1 MISET
6 TKWIFIQMISKK
18 RLLVLTILFTIIF
31 STIGLLTPLITGFAI
46 DSLTDTLEKGVSENE
61 LSSGIEQ
68 IFFFS
73 GLILI
78 FILISYGF
86 GVLAWY
92 TGEVYTAKITQN
104 LRSDIFRTFQ
114 NQSHKY
120 FDTNSTGDLLSKAT
134 SDIMALWNFF
144 WVIPYFGLSGIW
156 SLLVTFLIFFYIDFQ
171 LGVVSFLFLPIILYT
186 SKRFSVY
193 YNPIVYT
200 SRQQF
205 GQLTKVLQENLEGA
219 VVSRAFGAKNKEV
232 MRFDTENR
240 KYRDVM
246 FSVRKKQ
253 AQFSPQMKFL
263 AGTITSFVLIIGSLR
278 VIEGTMT
285 IGMLVASIL
294 LATMLIQPIDRIT
307 DLFIDS
313 GIGYGASRRVMEILF
328 STPEIR
334 SISDSINLS
343 SSFTGAITFK
353 EVSFGYR
360 DQPVLSNI
368 NLHIPGGTSVVLLG
382 ASGSGKSSLI
392 NLIPRYYDTLH
403 GMVMVDGIDVRNIT
417 LESLRKS
424 IGFVD
429 QETFLFSKTIQ
440 NNIAFG
446 HPKATLED
454 VISVA
459 KAAKAHEFISKFP
472 SGYNTLIGERGVNL
486 SGGQRQRIS
495 IARALL
501 TDPKIVVLDDSLSA
515 VDMKTEKAIREATE
529 ALLKNR
535 TTIIVTQRLSFIS
548 TANKIILLQRGKIIE
563 EGTHLELIQL
573 NRYYKRLVNTQ
584 KDGLVDLSTLME
596 SNQVLEV
603 SEDD

>member
-1 MISET
+1 
-6 TKWIFIQMISKK
+6 
-18 RLLVLTILFTIIF
+18 
-31 STIGLLTPLITGFAI
+31 
-46 DSLTDTLEKGVSENE
+46 
-61 LSSGIEQ
+61 
-68 IFFFS
+68 
-73 GLILI
+73 
-78 FILISYGF
+78 
-86 GVLAWY
+86 
-92 TGEVYTAKITQN
+92 
-104 LRSDIFRTFQ
+104 
-114 NQSHKY
+114 
-120 FDTNSTGDLLSKAT
+120 
-134 SDIMALWNFF
+134 
-144 WVIPYFGLSGIW
+144 
-156 SLLVTFLIFFYIDFQ
+156 
-171 LGVVSFLFLPIILYT
+171 
-186 SKRFSVY
+186 
-193 YNPIVYT
+193 
-200 SRQQF
+200 
-205 GQLTKVLQENLEGA
+205 
-219 VVSRAFGAKNKEV
+219 
-232 MRFDTENR
+232 
-240 KYRDVM
+240 
-246 FSVRKKQ
+246 
-253 AQFSPQMKFL
+253 
-263 AGTITSFVLIIGSLR
+263 
-278 VIEGTMT
+278 
-285 IGMLVASIL
+285 
-294 LATMLIQPIDRIT
+294 MLIQPIDRIT

-360 DQPVLSNI
+360 DQPILSKI

-403 GMVMVDGIDVRNIT
+403 GMVMVDGINVRNIT

-440 NNIAFG
+440 DNIAFG
-446 HPKATLED
+446 HPKATLEN

-459 KAAKAHEFISKFP
+459 KAAKAHEFISKLP
-472 SGYNTLIGERGVNL
+472 LGYNTLIGERGVNL

-548 TANKIILLQRGKIIE
+548 TANKIILLQQGKIIE